1 MTCTSYCEKIEEL
14 FDAII
19 QLADQVLPENRKEM
33 NEYISFVWNHVTV
46 WVRSIKREKG
56 TEELKAKFE
65 SHVTAE
71 EARLHRNFEDIM
83 YDIDSYDTVK
93 LIAGNGRPE
102 MVIPSTPFLHF
113 STLIPEQFLF
123 PMLYLALKR
132 DLERISLARKHVLS
146 HFELYDAVET
156 ILFISDAAW
165 YRLGD
170 LRGKTESLPF
180 YRLHLTCVPQL
191 STNNRTSMPRNS
203 SRSSPRAWCVSLLPR
218 SHSAFTNRS

>member
-19 QLADQVLPENRKEM
+19 QVADQVLPENRKEV
-33 NEYISFVWNHVTV
+33 NEYIAFVWNHITV

-56 TEELKAKFE
+56 TEELRGKFE

-93 LIAGNGRPE
+93 LVAGNGRPE
-102 MVIPSTPFLHF
+102 TVIQLTPFPRF
-113 STLIPEQFLF
+113 NTLISEQFLF
-123 PMLYLALKR
+123 PMLYLSLKR

-170 LRGKTESLPF
+170 LRSETETQPR
-180 YRLHLTCVPQL
+180 YRFHLT
-191 STNNRTSMPRNS
+191 NII
-203 SRSSPRAWCVSLLPR
+203 
-218 SHSAFTNRS
+218 